1 MTKERVAFGLA
12 VLELFSAL
20 PLYGIYTSPIRFYGA
35 DNFWSLIS
43 LAGNG
48 LSVLFLLFPVLA
60 VIGFMRRWRTRF
72 LWLGLY
78 PVVAFLFGVV
88 PIPFATHLY
97 TADKMLNTYFIAA
110 IDILWVG
117 IVAWLYWS
125 IKRSNNTLQPTGY
138 AGG

>member
-1 MTKERVAFGLA
+1 MTKERIAFGLA
-12 VLELFSAL
+12 VLELLSAL
-20 PLYGIYTSPIRFYGA
+20 PLYGIYTSPFRLYGA
-35 DNFWSLIS
+35 DGFWSVIS
-43 LAGNG
+43 IVGSG
-48 LSVLFLLFPVLA
+48 LSILFPLLPFLA
-60 VIGFMRRWRTRF
+60 VIAFMRWRTRF

-97 TADKMLNTYFIAA
+97 TADKMINTYFIAA
-110 IDILWVG
+110 IDVLWIG